1 MKRAIL
7 YARVSTDE
15 QAEKGYSLQTQID
28 AMREY
33 AAQNGMTIVRELC
46 DDYSGAKLDRPA
58 LDTLRALLERKEAD
72 AVIVYAADR
81 LSRNLAHLLILRE
94 EFNRAGIE
102 LHYMNRG
109 KSENTAESRL
119 MENVEGVIA
128 EYEREKIKERTRRGK
143 LAKAKAGK
151 WVGAGFVPYGFRKVG
166 VKQDSRLEI
175 DEQEA
180 RIVRRIFDMYVGEN
194 GYAPTPMRE
203 IARTLTQEGVP
214 TPGRGYKLGRGWWS
228 HTIHSIIDRPTCIG
242 IFQFGGVTI
251 TLPELAIIDRET
263 YDAAQ
268 KRRARNKELSE
279 RNRKYPYLFTG
290 YAKCTCGGRLCG
302 NSLGAGK
309 GKPRVHY
316 YVCNRYRVY
325 PHLANCKERL
335 IRVEV
340 FEGLVWEWL
349 VSLLTNETNLVLCHT
364 DIVG

>member
-194 GYAPTPMRE
+194 GYA
-203 IARTLTQEGVP
+203 
-214 TPGRGYKLGRGWWS
+214 
-228 HTIHSIIDRPTCIG
+228 
-242 IFQFGGVTI
+242 
-251 TLPELAIIDRET
+251 
-263 YDAAQ
+263 
-268 KRRARNKELSE
+268 
-279 RNRKYPYLFTG
+279 
-290 YAKCTCGGRLCG
+290 
-302 NSLGAGK
+302 
-309 GKPRVHY
+309 
-316 YVCNRYRVY
+316 
-325 PHLANCKERL
+325 
-335 IRVEV
+335 
-340 FEGLVWEWL
+340 
-349 VSLLTNETNLVLCHT
+349 
-364 DIVG
+364 